1 MTRASLASV
10 SRPRSRAPAHPGRN
24 RVTSTRAEPPIRR
37 VDRASE
43 RPSERPTDRRNERP
57 HDRTM
62 DGTNDDALAR
72 RAVVSTAALARRRL
86 ARALDDTRTI
96 VIVVDKTPGCGFGF
110 CVHDDEKTR
119 GWARDRVFHM
129 SEHDV
134 LFFLRVSYVIGDQSY

>member
-1 MTRASLASV
+1 MTRTSPASV
-10 SRPRSRAPAHPGRN
+10 SRPRSRALAHLGRN

-43 RPSERPTDRRNERP
+43 RASERPNERP
-57 HDRTM
+57 NERTNDRTI

-72 RAVVSTAALARRRL
+72 RRL
-86 ARALDDTRTI
+86 ARAHDDTRTI

-129 SEHDV
+129 SEHGV
-134 LFFLRVSYVIGDQSY
+134 LFFLCVCT